1 MTLFHIADE
10 FMSLLYKMEN
20 QAITNGGLVED
31 EIIEALEQTKGD
43 FEEKARNICA
53 VIAELE
59 SKANARSE
67 HAQRLQDRAKIANNY
82 ARRLKEFLH
91 QKMKETEIT
100 TIESPEFT
108 ITVAK
113 NGGQKGLDV
122 DHDKLPAEYFG
133 QQVTQTLD
141 TDRIREELDQG
152 KELSFARYRDRGTHL
167 RIK

>member
-1 MTLFHIADE
+1 MTLFQITDE

-20 QAITNGGLVED
+20 QATTNAGVVED
-31 EIIEALEQTKGD
+31 EIMESLEQVKGD

-59 SKANARSE
+59 SKADARSQ
-67 HAQRLQDRAKIANNY
+67 HAERLEERARIANNY
-82 ARRLKEFLH
+82 ARRLKEYLH

-113 NGGQKGLDV
+113 NGGKKGLEI
-122 DHDKLPAEYFG
+122 DHDKLPSGYFG
-133 QQVTQTLD
+133 QKVVETLD
-141 TDRIREELDQG
+141 TDRIREELEQG
-152 KELSFARYRDRGTHL
+152 KELSFAKYRERGTHL